1 MTFTL
6 PYPPSVNAYL
16 RYTSRGVYLT
26 KQAKQYKT
34 AVGWKLFAQGVR
46 PIKKPE
52 KVVLTVKAFR
62 PRASGD
68 LDNILKVLIDALNK
82 VAFEDDSQV
91 IELHCY
97 RADDRLNSR
106 VEVTVTQVV
115 LQ

>member
-16 RYTSRGVYLT
+16 RHTSRGVYLT
-26 KQAKQYKT
+26 KEAKQYK
-34 AVGWKLFAQGVR
+34 AGVGWKLLAEKVR
-46 PIKKPE
+46 PIPKPH
-52 KVVLTVKAFR
+52 KVTLTVKAYR

-68 LDNILKVLIDALNK
+68 LDNILKVLLDALNK

-97 RADDRLNSR
+97 RFDDKLNPR
-106 VEVTVTQVV
+106 VEVTVTQAV